1 VHRVRVND
9 VVLVFFFL
17 NDVVLVFFF
26 LGTNIVRDGLI
37 CLNQSGYYKHDCVN
51 QVWPS
56 KIKLIRLL

>member
-1 VHRVRVND
+1 MHRVRVND

-17 NDVVLVFFF
+17 
-26 LGTNIVRDGLI
+26 GINIVRDGLI